1 MILLALFYSLP
12 PGNHGPM
19 DECTTQDNIPKDN
32 KPENNKAKNNKY
44 DNNKPL
50 KIIDLSDDKD
60 QDDYKNDDK
69 DDDNIS
75 ISALVVIFCAFSIFL
90 GLVFNILTVKIFQ
103 PVSIIPSILT
113 KSDFWNP
120 RMLLMKFYFSTIILC
135 LNILIEIMEII
146 GTIYEMIPKYE
157 IPALVFI
164 LMLNLLIILS
174 AMVPKMTADQFKKVG
189 KIMGSGLH
197 NAFFVLST
205 VSF

>member
-1 MILLALFYSLP
+1 
-12 PGNHGPM
+12 M

-44 DNNKPL
+44 DNNKPP
-50 KIIDLSDDKD
+50 KTIDLS
-60 QDDYKNDDK
+60 

-157 IPALVFI
+157 IPALVVI

-174 AMVPKMTADQFKKVG
+174 AMLPKMTTDQCKKVG
-189 KIMGSGLH
+189 EMVGRRLHYHFYGL
-197 NAFFVLST
+197 AM